1 MEALRPLANQP
12 GVELVMLLSQ
22 DGVPI
27 AVVTRPDGDEADPK
41 DEEPAAALGALS
53 KDDALAAI
61 TAGWLNDLRLAVG
74 PLSWDEPERIIM
86 RCARG
91 ALVMR
96 RMRGAVLMVRV
107 QRGLSPEDV
116 RLPMEGVVARIE
128 RSLSGMGRTP
138 ASPSDQSNTQPPGLV
153 PSENPTDRG
162 KSPAQPSRTGNR
174 EDLSGN

>member
-1 MEALRPLANQP
+1 MMEALRPLANQP

-27 AVVTRPDGDEADPK
+27 AVVTRPDANEAPQ
-41 DEEPAAALGALS
+41 DEEPAAPGVLS

-96 RMRGAVLMVRV
+96 RMRGAVLLVRV

-128 RSLSGMGRTP
+128 RSLSGMGRAA
-138 ASPSDQSNTQPPGLV
+138 ASPADQPNTQPPGLV